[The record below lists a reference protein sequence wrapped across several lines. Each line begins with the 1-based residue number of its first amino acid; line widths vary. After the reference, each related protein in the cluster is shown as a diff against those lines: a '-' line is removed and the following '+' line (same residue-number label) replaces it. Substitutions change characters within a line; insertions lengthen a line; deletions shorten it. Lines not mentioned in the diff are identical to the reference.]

1 MELIIFLAQE
11 VKGSG
16 KSSFVGKLL
25 QPDIM
30 DLNNENRAEL

>member
-1 MELIIFLAQE
+1 MFLAQE

-16 KSSFVGKLL
+16 KSSFVEELL
-25 QPDIM
+25 QPDIT

>member
-1 MELIIFLAQE
+1 MFLAQE

-16 KSSFVGKLL
+16 KSSFVEELL